1 MAALKILLVIW
12 NELVTVGYHHI
23 IIKVPVDII
32 YRKHH
37 TCMPLYCYVYLCA
50 IDLIVSM
57 WRLALQKYCEAFNR
71 CIIVIDLSLIKVH
84 EVSMVER
91 QIDTISSCF
100 DSAPGTVTI

>member
-1 MAALKILLVIW
+1 
-12 NELVTVGYHHI
+12 
-23 IIKVPVDII
+23 
-32 YRKHH
+32 
-37 TCMPLYCYVYLCA
+37 
-50 IDLIVSM
+50 M